1 MLIRITYRSRCMV
14 ENPAIRDVRELM
26 ESDAYGHVNHD
37 KTWLAYFSMRLL
49 QEKFYLSYYLMSR
62 FGTETL
68 WVSSIAHCSEFESI
82 YSRDRLQREPSD
94 LDTTLPTYLFSDI
107 PTPLNSP

>member
-1 MLIRITYRSRCMV
+1 
-14 ENPAIRDVRELM
+14 
-26 ESDAYGHVNHD
+26 
-37 KTWLAYFSMRLL
+37 
-49 QEKFYLSYYLMSR
+49 MSR